1 MKRNK
6 NRLIA
11 AIRLLPIER
20 KCLLMLFLTI
30 FALIG
35 NLDAQTPQIWPTE
48 ISFNY
53 EGGSS
58 NDAVTIRKN
67 ASTSISVPEYVK
79 DSRNESC
86 AYIISQSSHK
96 IKVKFNSNNSNMN
109 YLVKATVISGTGIGN
124 VCEIFVAPCDLNKV
138 LTVDLAGSIPSS
150 VSKRTFTWKWEA
162 TALPINSPYCPI
174 TCTSFNTTHTFYS
187 LLATPQAPVTEPW
200 TNILDYACDW
210 ASGQNNANSVC
221 TAILSNGFNAHYT
234 WNMDCHRLASDFV
247 CLVSSLGISATL
259 HRWASQNYYIG
270 DMAYQRTKSIDPVG
284 STWGQ
289 GTIEWS
295 WHQWAEAV
303 SAQRDPSANTSKTGN
318 WGTYEDDLFT
328 HYKELISSSP
338 YSRWVSNQPGQ
349 SSGCEAPTHRLY
361 YNYPSSNI
369 FYDWRGPDR

>member
-109 YLVKATVISGTGIGN
+109 YLVKATVISGTGI
-124 VCEIFVAPCDLNKV
+124 
-138 LTVDLAGSIPSS
+138 
-150 VSKRTFTWKWEA
+150 
-162 TALPINSPYCPI
+162 
-174 TCTSFNTTHTFYS
+174 
-187 LLATPQAPVTEPW
+187 
-200 TNILDYACDW
+200 
-210 ASGQNNANSVC
+210 
-221 TAILSNGFNAHYT
+221 
-234 WNMDCHRLASDFV
+234 
-247 CLVSSLGISATL
+247 
-259 HRWASQNYYIG
+259 
-270 DMAYQRTKSIDPVG
+270 
-284 STWGQ
+284 
-289 GTIEWS
+289 
-295 WHQWAEAV
+295 
-303 SAQRDPSANTSKTGN
+303 
-318 WGTYEDDLFT
+318 
-328 HYKELISSSP
+328 
-338 YSRWVSNQPGQ
+338 
-349 SSGCEAPTHRLY
+349 
-361 YNYPSSNI
+361 
-369 FYDWRGPDR
+369 